1 MENTKEQKNE
11 IFLIVPTQTIDHT
24 RGNPSNDHTC
34 CIVWSS
40 ITPVIRWA
48 QNSTAF
54 PPIMFL
60 NKKHRHH
67 CDTDLSKKNGDV
79 GRFDFWPHLFSKG
92 AKGPSRMPFLSCKV
106 LVWTERVQQTKTRK
120 AFIADIYTILQY
132 IYIYNAYI
140 MHIPPTKWDV
150 SKFLG
155 PKKKVAQNVFV
166 CLRNF
171 CACPTWMVD
180 PLKLWSSTK
189 IEVDFFITRGQTP
202 TTQTRQPRD
211 VRFIFSMRSNFL
223 GHHLEGQMKSW
234 NSSQL
239 VWNSLVFESP
249 LPRIPGL
256 L

>member
-1 MENTKEQKNE
+1 MDYTG
-11 IFLIVPTQTIDHT
+11 
-24 RGNPSNDHTC
+24 GNPSNDHTC

-67 CDTDLSKKNGDV
+67 CDTDLSKKKGTLDV
-79 GRFDFWPHLFSKG
+79 LTFDHIFS
-92 AKGPSRMPFLSCKV
+92 AKGQKDPVACLSCLARSWCEQKGYNKQKQGKYS
-106 LVWTERVQQTKTRK
+106 LQTYIRS
-120 AFIADIYTILQY
+120 YN

-155 PKKKVAQNVFV
+155 PKKSRKKKKLNVFEILV
-166 CLRNF
+166 RAQLEWWTPQNF
-171 CACPTWMVD
+171 GVQP
-180 PLKLWSSTK
+180 KSKSIFSSPK
-189 IEVDFFITRGQTP
+189 GQTP
-202 TTQTRQPRD
+202 TTQTRKLRETWDSSFQWDPTSWGR
-211 VRFIFSMRSNFL
+211 
-223 GHHLEGQMKSW
+223 HLEGQMKPW

-249 LPRIPGL
+249 LPGIPGL
-256 L
+256 V